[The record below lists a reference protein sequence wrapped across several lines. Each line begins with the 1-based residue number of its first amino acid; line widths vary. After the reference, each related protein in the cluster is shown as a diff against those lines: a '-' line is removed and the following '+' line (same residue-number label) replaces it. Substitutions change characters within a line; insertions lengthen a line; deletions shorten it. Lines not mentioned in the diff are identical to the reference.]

1 MSYIYALYFP
11 QKNAVKIGKADDL
24 KVRLSQLVAT
34 WGPISTAKARAWS
47 VEDIF
52 VLGAEKD
59 LHHKF
64 ETFRKDMPEGD
75 GYSEFFEPSIWEHL
89 DQSKFLPISKTKILN
104 DVNQTKALAPKT
116 YQSITLNVTEH
127 EKEKLLTIY
136 GDTTAIKNYLLQ
148 SFDLSLTN
156 AQYEQLNDIK
166 EKESIA
172 NLKREND
179 VLKNQMNYHQ
189 SRANSNTD
197 KINSLTITK
206 SNNVRKLSEK
216 EKEIYQ
222 LHKELDCYKNQHLL
236 SSEEQSVIE
245 LQLTLSE
252 LQVQNKQLA
261 SRVRE
266 LNQRNEQ
273 ALETYEKRRQ
283 LLKKAYRTMKKVVT
297 QLKKSKTKPHQRL
310 VSELTD
316 IINDVHPWT

>member
-1 MSYIYALYFP
+1 M
-11 QKNAVKIGKADDL
+11 
-24 KVRLSQLVAT
+24 
-34 WGPISTAKARAWS
+34 
-47 VEDIF
+47 
-52 VLGAEKD
+52 
-59 LHHKF
+59 
-64 ETFRKDMPEGD
+64 
-75 GYSEFFEPSIWEHL
+75 
-89 DQSKFLPISKTKILN
+89 
-104 DVNQTKALAPKT
+104 
-116 YQSITLNVTEH
+116 TEH

-136 GDTTAIKNYLLQ
+136 SDTTAMKNYLLQ
-148 SFDLSLTN
+148 SFDLSLTD
-156 AQYEQLNDIK
+156 AQYEQLNEIK

-179 VLKNQMNYHQ
+179 VLKNQVNYHQ

-216 EKEIYQ
+216 GKEIYQ
-222 LHKELDCYKNQHLL
+222 LRKELDCYKNQHLL

-252 LQVQNKQLA
+252 LQEQNKQLK
-261 SRVRE
+261 SCNRTLKE
-266 LNQRNEQ
+266 QNDQTLN
-273 ALETYEKRRQ
+273 TSEKRRR
-283 LLKKAYRTMKKVVT
+283 LLQKACQTMKKTVT